1 MLEALLLVM
10 GIGAISGLL
19 LGIASKVFYVWE
31 DPRIAEVE
39 NCLAGANCGGC
50 GYTGCSAAAA
60 AIVEGRAPLNACVVG
75 GATSA
80 QKVAVVM
87 GMEVGAAEP
96 LTSENTCTG
105 GFRAP
110 EKFHYMGIKDCRAA
124 ALLYSGAK
132 ACAVGCLGFGSCVR
146 ACQFDALKLGPDGFP
161 VVDVEKCVGCGACQ
175 KACPK
180 GIMQVRTPSQRILH
194 VNLVTDRLAPCRQTC
209 PAEINIPKYIHHIRN
224 KEYDKAY
231 LTIMERNPM
240 PLSIGRVCPHPCE
253 DACRR
258 QLADDPISIN
268 QLKRFCS
275 DWVFD
280 NAMPV
285 KIPVA
290 PDTGYKVAIV
300 GGGPS
305 GLSAAYFLRRL
316 GHQVKIFEWMPR
328 LAGMIR
334 YGIPEYRLPKA
345 ILDRD
350 IKRILDLGGIE
361 VKTGVKFGVD
371 FDLESLVGGGFDAVL
386 FSIGAWKHASARI
399 PDEDKVKGVVPATIF
414 LRAQTEP
421 GVGDPCPMGK
431 KVAVIGGG
439 NVAMDCLRS
448 SIRRGADEV
457 YCLYRRE
464 VKDMP
469 ANKVEIEACHHEGI
483 KFMPLT
489 TPTKFITDDEGNLT
503 GVEYLKNE
511 LGEPDASGR
520 RKPVAIKGS
529 ETVLPVDTFV
539 LAIGQTTDSAF
550 ADKEERAVSR
560 VETFKGS
567 IVVNPDTHQTAVPY
581 VFSSGD
587 SAGPP
592 GLLVAAIG
600 GGRRA
605 ARGIHKY
612 LMGEDMA
619 MPETRLRVDSRRM
632 KGHIP
637 GTIFDSIEGI
647 QKKGRIGQP
656 ELEPGSYERNH
667 TYAEVDL
674 TVTEEEALKEANR
687 CMRCC
692 LTCYNKDSDMASQ
705 A

>member
-10 GIGAISGLL
+10 GVGAVSGLL

-31 DPRIAEVE
+31 DPRIGEVA

-50 GYTGCSAAAA
+50 GYTGCDACAA

-75 GATSA
+75 GADSA

-87 GMEVGAAEP
+87 GMEVGAAEA

-110 EKFHYMGIKDCRAA
+110 EKYHYMGVRDCRAA
-124 ALLYSGAK
+124 YLLYTGAK
-132 ACAVGCLGFGSCVR
+132 ECGVGCLGLGSCVR
-146 ACQFDALKLGPDGFP
+146 ACQFGALAKGPEGYP
-161 VVDVEKCVGCGACQ
+161 VVSVEKCVGCGACQ

-194 VNLVTDRLAPCRQTC
+194 MNLVTDRLAPCRQTC
-209 PAEINIPKYIHHIRN
+209 PAEINIPKYINHIKN

-231 LTIMERNPM
+231 LTVMERNPM

-253 DACRR
+253 NACRR
-258 QLADDPISIN
+258 QLGDDPVSIN
-268 QLKRFCS
+268 QLKRFCA
-275 DWVFD
+275 DWVFE
-280 NAMPV
+280 NAAPI

-305 GLSAAYFLRRL
+305 GLSAAFFLRRL
-316 GHQVKIFEWMPR
+316 GHKATIFEWMPR
-328 LAGMIR
+328 LGGMIR

-345 ILDRD
+345 MLDKD
-350 IKRILDLGGIE
+350 IKRILDLGGIDI
-361 VKTGVKFGVD
+361 KTGVKFGVD

-386 FSIGAWKHASARI
+386 FTIGAWKHAGARI
-399 PDEDKVKGVVPATIF
+399 PDEDKINGVVPATLF
-414 LRAQTEP
+414 LRSQTEP
-421 GVGDPCPMGK
+421 GVGDPWPMGK
-431 KVAVIGGG
+431 RVGVIGGG

-448 SIRRGADEV
+448 AVRRGADKV
-457 YCLYRRE
+457 YCLYRRT
-464 VKDMP
+464 VKEMP

-483 KFMPLT
+483 EFVELC
-489 TPTKFITDDEGNLT
+489 TPTKFITDDEGNLK
-503 GVEYLKNE
+503 GIEYLKNE

-520 RKPVAIKGS
+520 RSPVAVEGS
-529 ETVLPVDTFV
+529 ETVIDVDTFV
-539 LAIGQTTDSAF
+539 LAIGQVTDSSF
-550 ADKEERAVSR
+550 AAQEGKAASR
-560 VETFKGS
+560 LETFKGS
-567 IVVNPDTHQTAVPY
+567 LTVDPDTHQTAIPY

-587 SAGPP
+587 CAGPP
-592 GLLVAAIG
+592 GLLVAAVG

-619 MPETRLRVDSRRM
+619 VPETRLRVDARRM
-632 KGHIP
+632 KGHIS
-637 GTIFDSIEGI
+637 GTMFDSIEGI
-647 QKKGRIGQP
+647 ERKGRIAQP
-656 ELEPGSYERNH
+656 ELEVGSYERNR

-674 TVTEEEALKEANR
+674 TVSEEEALKEANR

-692 LTCYNKDSDMASQ
+692 LTCYNRDM
-705 A
+705 